1 MIFARAK
8 SDHSL
13 SLPEFDLAWP
23 PTAAVGDPLPI
34 RCRGFGEGFDHERTF
49 SEHAQASSGIKVR
62 ITGGSNATHSICPGR
77 KRSDDEFGKNLYFTN
92 SDTELVKTLEIDAE
106 ITRDH
111 GTMNVP
117 VRLPR
122 HLMPEWSQD
131 EWIALL
137 RVNSVCSA
145 ISLTKRSWSGCPS
158 RLRPGISCARKF
170 FKTSNA
176 VVIDFRGDIPNGW
189 FAMMWEGYKI
199 GVYRS
204 GQGWPIWMS
213 IAPTYDLAIE
223 EAKKLR
229 DQAGLPKKL
238 DTSNRRTS

>member
-1 MIFARAK
+1 MR
-8 SDHSL
+8 
-13 SLPEFDLAWP
+13 
-23 PTAAVGDPLPI
+23 TI
-34 RCRGFGEGFDHERTF
+34 RFVQEGKGLTTKLGE
-49 SEHAQASSGIKVR
+49 S
-62 ITGGSNATHSICPGR
+62 
-77 KRSDDEFGKNLYFTN
+77 YFTN

-122 HLMPEWSQD
+122 HLMPEWSQEEWDSFITSELGMFSDFVD
-131 EWIALL
+131 EAIVVGLSLAIASRDKL
-137 RVNSVCSA
+137 RKEVLQA
-145 ISLTKRSWSGCPS
+145 
-158 RLRPGISCARKF
+158 
-170 FKTSNA
+170 SNA

-189 FAMMWEGYKI
+189 FAMMWGGYKI

-223 EAKKLR
+223 EEKKLR
-229 DQAGLPKKL
+229 DQAGLPKNSIQATGALLYFLNAKIGPPL
-238 DTSNRRTS
+238 MSSRAYVSYHWSHLCSSLESEAGLYAEFSCEKSGAKYTLYDVISGR